1 MEARLNF
8 IDCSRLVRGVG
19 HESDGSRALDGG
31 RELALMLCTGTGHA
45 AGKDLTALA
54 GETAKTGNVLIIDM
68 LDLIYAERADLP
80 ARLAATGTAYA
91 IASIFRH
98 VPYPP

>member
-1 MEARLNF
+1 MEARL
-8 IDCSRLVRGVG
+8 ISSTECLLVRGVG
-19 HESDGSRALDGG
+19 HESDGSRTLDSGG
-31 RELALMLCTGTGHA
+31 ELALMLCTGAGHT
-45 AGKDLTALA
+45 AGQDLTALA